1 MAARRR
7 ELVSV
12 DVEREVAL
20 GVLDEHRA
28 ARGDERV
35 RLQQARD
42 AEPSCDEDD
51 VVRLL
56 GSTNGRRIRQ
66 KRVMDY

>member
-20 GVLDEHRA
+20 GVLEEHRA
-28 ARGDERV
+28 ARGD
-35 RLQQARD
+35 
-42 AEPSCDEDD
+42 
-51 VVRLL
+51 
-56 GSTNGRRIRQ
+56 
-66 KRVMDY
+66 KR